1 MSSGLYR
8 STSGCPASVRGREE
22 LQRAVPVLSHIYISD
37 TEVTGQDLP
46 RLDLG
51 LYFYIL
57 GNIEYLMHIVT
68 PSEIRRQPTTRNAD
82 EDLDAVATLAA
93 LAQETRLA
101 IFRLLVQRG
110 PEGLAVGEIAER
122 LQLAGATLSFHLK
135 ELAHAKLVVPRQAGR
150 FIYYSTNYR
159 TMNRLIDYLTKNCC
173 QGATCDIACAPA
185 AQRKR
190 RTP

>member
-1 MSSGLYR
+1 MSSAVADAKAMLR
-8 STSGCPASVRGREE
+8 RGG
-22 LQRAVPVLSHIYISD
+22 P
-37 TEVTGQDLP
+37 P
-46 RLDLG
+46 
-51 LYFYIL
+51 
-57 GNIEYLMHIVT
+57 
-68 PSEIRRQPTTRNAD
+68 QPTAGKASD
-82 EDLDAVATLAA
+82 DSDAVSTLAA

-101 IFRLLVQRG
+101 IFRLLVQQG

-135 ELAHAKLVVPRQAGR
+135 ELAHAKLVIARQAGR
-150 FIYYSTNYR
+150 FIYYSANYR
-159 TMNRLIDYLTKNCC
+159 SMNGLIDYLTRNCC

>member
-1 MSSGLYR
+1 MSS
-8 STSGCPASVRGREE
+8 
-22 LQRAVPVLSHIYISD
+22 
-37 TEVTGQDLP
+37 
-46 RLDLG
+46 
-51 LYFYIL
+51 
-57 GNIEYLMHIVT
+57 
-68 PSEIRRQPTTRNAD
+68 SEIRPNRSGASASAGLLRLRNAKALVRHGLPGQLTTGNAD
-82 EDLDAVATLAA
+82 DDLDAVATLAA

-159 TMNRLIDYLTKNCC
+159 TMNRLIDYLTENCC